1 MVAVIPRL
9 YPRAPTVAW
18 FMGNSMINKQQTLD
32 FVRQCGDNNRGEFE
46 SDRDGN
52 PTGHPHKFWA
62 I

>member
-1 MVAVIPRL
+1 M